1 MTTTF
6 HYFTLE
12 EVYQYAEKMGYS
24 QEDIEITRICSEYDY
39 DLDCEVAW
47 DYEVSFGHEYTEMW
61 FWTFEDLTQPAIDYD
76 HLTWED

>member
-24 QEDIEITRICSEYDY
+24 PKDVEIECYD
-39 DLDCEVAW
+39 ENG
-47 DYEVSFGHEYTEMW
+47 YEVSFGREDTEEKSW
-61 FWTFEDLTQPAIDYD
+61 DCEDLTQPAIDYD
-76 HLTWED
+76 HLIWED

>member
-24 QEDIEITRICSEYDY
+24 REDVAIECYDE
-39 DLDCEVAW
+39 DE
-47 DYEVSFGHEYTEMW
+47 YEVSFGHEYTEMW
-61 FWTFEDLTQPAIDYD
+61 VWTFEDLDEQAIDYD